1 MGKIKFGAGRNGS
14 IVLESRTTN
23 EFLQNEFADTMLP
36 YQRALMPFRFMQ
48 MGKNGKVIQN
58 RISVNGVFWQPKK
71 PCNIDTGGK
80 VVISSTETE
89 PCAIS
94 AGMELCSEL
103 LGTCLEH
110 MDNYAPDGSVAT
122 TEFEQQFE
130 NIIRNDFSN
139 NAASE
144 LLGLLMGGQYY
155 SGLSS
160 TLSASGDLTGDDLTR
175 FTAQEASC
183 QGLLKFLKTNIESC
197 GVIGET
203 DYTTCENTSDIL
215 ALLERLFCC
224 AREKNASFRRIV
236 DMGYRAAASGRK
248 PIFLVSDN
256 LYGKFQSAYY
266 ALQNVQSA
274 QFSPLTKATVGD
286 YDLFYYKGIPIA
298 PISIGVWDDHYKV
311 TATGDAVKTQF
322 VALTVSENIEI
333 STNYATEQ
341 ILGVDEPV
349 SIVITK
355 DPDPRRPNTFVLATN
370 ALVKV
375 NIVNPE
381 LLVYDVTI

>member
-14 IVLESRTTN
+14 FLLESRTTN
-23 EFLQNEFADTMLP
+23 EFLQNEFAETMLP
-36 YQRALMPFRFMQ
+36 YQRALKQFKFMQ

-89 PCAIS
+89 PCAVS
-94 AGMELCSEL
+94 AGMEICSEM
-103 LGTCLEH
+103 LGTCLDH
-110 MDNYAPDGSVAT
+110 METYDPNGNTDTS
-122 TEFEQQFE
+122 EFEQRFE
-130 NIIRNDFSN
+130 GVIRNDFSN

-155 SGLSS
+155 SKISEISPSSELS
-160 TLSASGDLTGDDLTR
+160 GDDLAR
-175 FTAQEASC
+175 FTAQENAC
-183 QGLLKFLKTNIESC
+183 EGILRFLKNNIASC

-203 DYTTCENTSDIL
+203 DYTLCESTDDIL

-224 AREKNASFRRIV
+224 AREKNASFRRII
-236 DMGYRAAASGRK
+236 DMGYRAAVSGRK
-248 PIFLVSDN
+248 PIILVSDN
-256 LYGKFQSAYY
+256 LYGKFQGAYY

-274 QFSPLTKATVGD
+274 QFSPLTKSTVGD
-286 YDLFYYKGIPIA
+286 YDLFFYKGIPIS
-298 PISIGVWDDHYKV
+298 PVSVGVWDDRYKV

-322 VALTVSENIEI
+322 VALTISENIEF

-341 ILGVDEPV
+341 VLGVDEPV
-349 SIVITK
+349 SMVITK
-355 DPDPRRPNTFVLATN
+355 DPNPRRPNTFVLTTN
-370 ALVKV
+370 ALIKV
-375 NIVNPE
+375 NVVNPE